1 MTEAPR
7 YGATGSGEA
16 PVCPRHPDRV
26 SYVRCQRCGRP
37 VCPEC
42 QRPAAVGVLCVD
54 CARQAAVKQPRV
66 KRTTAATPVITYAIM
81 AICVV
86 VYLGQLASSAFENRF
101 VFYAPLIPEEIWR
114 LLTSGFLHDSHDVIS
129 IHLVMNMLSLWFLGR
144 VLEPHLGRWRFASVF
159 LLGVIGGNAAMGL
172 LNWSAPALGASGGIF
187 ALGGALLIALRKD
200 RNNLISMAVI
210 LGINFAYG
218 FMRSGIAWEAHLG
231 GLLVGV
237 LLGLI
242 YEIGRRKAL
251 ISPAGAKSVA
261 TTHLVITL
269 VLLVALVGL
278 GYYGGER
285 ATDLY
290 FRTYYGVG

>member
-1 MTEAPR
+1 M
-7 YGATGSGEA
+7 
-16 PVCPRHPDRV
+16 
-26 SYVRCQRCGRP
+26 
-37 VCPEC
+37 
-42 QRPAAVGVLCVD
+42 
-54 CARQAAVKQPRV
+54 
-66 KRTTAATPVITYAIM
+66 KRTTASTPVVTYTVI

-86 VYLGQLASSAFENRF
+86 AYVAQLAFSGFQTQF
-101 VFYAPLIPEEIWR
+101 VYYAPLIPEEMWR

-172 LNWSAPALGASGGIF
+172 LNWSSPALGASGGIF

-200 RNNLISMAVI
+200 RSNLISMAVI

-231 GLLVGV
+231 GLVVGV

-242 YEIGRRKAL
+242 YEIGHRKAL
-251 ISPAGAKSVA
+251 VSPAGAKSVG
-261 TTHLVITL
+261 TIHLVVTL

-278 GYYGGER
+278 GYYGGEQ
-285 ATDLY
+285 ATDEY
-290 FRTYYGVG
+290 YRYYYGVG

>member
-26 SYVRCQRCGRP
+26 SYVRCQRCNRP

-42 QRPAAVGVLCVD
+42 QRPAAVGVVCVD
-54 CARQAAVKQPRV
+54 CARQASGKQPRV
-66 KRTTAATPVITYAIM
+66 KRTTASTPVVTYTII

-86 VYLGQLASSAFENRF
+86 AYIGQLVSSSFENRM
-101 VFYAPLIPEEIWR
+101 VFYAPLIPEEMWR
-114 LLTSGFLHDSHDVIS
+114 LLTSGFMHDSSDVIS

-144 VLEPHLGRWRFASVF
+144 ALEPHLGRWRFASVF

-172 LNWSAPALGASGGIF
+172 LNWSSPALGASGGVF
-187 ALGGALLIALRKD
+187 ALGGALLIALRRD
-200 RNNLISMAVI
+200 RSNLISMAVI
-210 LGINFAYG
+210 LGINFVYG
-218 FMRSGIAWEAHLG
+218 FTRSGIAWEAHLG
-231 GLLVGV
+231 GLIVGV

-242 YEIGRRKAL
+242 YEIGHRKAL
-251 ISPAGAKSVA
+251 VSPTGAKSLA
-261 TTHLVITL
+261 TVHLVVTL
-269 VLLVALVGL
+269 VLLLALVGL

-290 FRTYYGVG
+290 YENYYPSV